1 MSVASEK
8 ITKYGGF
15 QLHTVK
21 TDKFKTNNIVV
32 KWRTPI
38 TKENV
43 THRALLP
50 YVMQN
55 STEKYPTTAK
65 LRSYVEEL
73 YGATFFIDLA
83 KKGEYHIVSFSLE
96 IVNEKFLSDQTPLLK
111 KGLEFLSEVIFHPN
125 VADNGFDQ
133 NVIENEKRALKQ
145 RIQSIYDDKMRYSNQ
160 RVIDVMCENEPY
172 ALSVYGEKEEVDSI
186 TPQSLFSYY
195 QKALTED
202 QVDLYMVG
210 DINEEEVASYIEEL
224 FPFKERTAKSI
235 DRRTPHETRE
245 VKEVREV
252 QDIKQGKLNMGFRT
266 QIVYGDPEYFALQ
279 VLNGIYGGF
288 SHSKLFI
295 NVREKESLAYYAAS
309 RLESHKGLLLVMS
322 GIDNQ
327 NYEKAVKIIKEQMD
341 LMKNGEFSDQEIMQ
355 TKAVIH
361 NQMLETLD
369 TSRGMIELF
378 HHNSVSDKYVEMGEW
393 LQQMSKVSKE
403 EIIEAAKK
411 IELDTVYFLT
421 GSEGNA

>member
-1 MSVASEK
+1 MSVATEK
-8 ITKYGGF
+8 ITKYSGF

-21 TDKFKTNNIVV
+21 TEKFKTNTIVM

-38 TKENV
+38 AKENS

-55 STEKYPTTAK
+55 STKKFPTTAK
-65 LRSYVEEL
+65 LRSFIEEL

-96 IVNEKFLSDQTPLLK
+96 IANEKFLSDPAPLLK
-111 KGLEFLSEVIFHPN
+111 KGLEFLSEVIFQPN
-125 VADNGFDQ
+125 VSESGFDQ
-133 NVIENEKRALKQ
+133 NVIDNEKRALKQ

-172 ALSVYGEKEEVDSI
+172 ALSVYGEKDEVDSI
-186 TPQSLFSYY
+186 TPQSLYDYY
-195 QKALTED
+195 TKALAED
-202 QVDLYMVG
+202 QIDLYMVG
-210 DINEEEVASYIEEL
+210 DIKEEEVGAYIEEL
-224 FPFKERTAKSI
+224 FPFKERTAQSI
-235 DRRTPHETRE
+235 DRRKSYETKK

-266 QIVYGDPEYFALQ
+266 NIVYGDPEYFALQ

-322 GIDNQ
+322 GIDNN
-327 NYEKAVKIIKEQMD
+327 NYDKAVKIIKEQME
-341 LMKNGEFSDQEIMQ
+341 LMKKGEFSDQEIMQ

-378 HHNSVSDKYVEMGEW
+378 YHNSVSDNYVEMGDW
-393 LQQMSKVSKE
+393 LQYMSKVSRE
-403 EIIEAAKK
+403 EIIAAAKK
-411 IELDTVYFLT
+411 IELDTIYFLT

>member
-1 MSVASEK
+1 MSVATEK
-8 ITKYGGF
+8 ITKYSGF

-21 TDKFKTNNIVV
+21 TEKFKTNTIVM

-38 TKENV
+38 TKENS

-55 STEKYPTTAK
+55 STKKFPTTAK
-65 LRSYVEEL
+65 LRSFIEEL

-96 IVNEKFLSDQTPLLK
+96 IANEKFLSDPAPLLK
-111 KGLEFLSEVIFHPN
+111 KGLEFLSEVIFQPN
-125 VADNGFDQ
+125 VSESGFDQ
-133 NVIENEKRALKQ
+133 NVIDNEKRALKQ

-172 ALSVYGEKEEVDSI
+172 ALSVYGEKDEVDSI
-186 TPQSLFSYY
+186 TPQSLYDYY
-195 QKALTED
+195 TKALAED
-202 QVDLYMVG
+202 QIDLYMVG
-210 DINEEEVASYIEEL
+210 DIKEEEVGAYIEKL
-224 FPFKERTAKSI
+224 FPFKERTAQSI
-235 DRRTPHETRE
+235 DRRKSYETKT

-266 QIVYGDPEYFALQ
+266 NIVYGDPEYFALQ

-322 GIDNQ
+322 GIDTN
-327 NYEKAVKIIKEQMD
+327 NYDKAVKIIKEQME
-341 LMKNGEFSDQEIMQ
+341 LMKKGEFSDQEIMQ

-378 HHNSVSDKYVEMGEW
+378 YHNSVSDNYVEMGDW
-393 LQQMSKVSKE
+393 LQYMSKVSRE
-403 EIIEAAKK
+403 EIIAAAKK
-411 IELDTVYFLT
+411 IELDTIYFLT

>member
-21 TDKFKTNNIVV
+21 TEKFKTNNIVV

-96 IVNEKFLSDQTPLLK
+96 IVNEKFLSDPTPLLK

-378 HHNSVSDKYVEMGEW
+378 HHNSVSDKYVAMGEW

>member
-1 MSVASEK
+1 MSVATEK
-8 ITKYGGF
+8 ITKYSGF

-21 TDKFKTNNIVV
+21 TEKFKTNTIVM

-38 TKENV
+38 TKENS

-55 STEKYPTTAK
+55 STKKFPTTAK
-65 LRSYVEEL
+65 LRSFIEEL

-83 KKGEYHIVSFSLE
+83 KKGEYHIISFSLE
-96 IVNEKFLSDQTPLLK
+96 IANEKFLSDPAPLLK
-111 KGLEFLSEVIFHPN
+111 KGLEFLSEVIFQPN
-125 VADNGFDQ
+125 VSESGFDQ
-133 NVIENEKRALKQ
+133 NVIDNEKRALKQ

-172 ALSVYGEKEEVDSI
+172 ALSVYGEKDEVDSI
-186 TPQSLFSYY
+186 TPQSLYDYY
-195 QKALTED
+195 TKALAED
-202 QVDLYMVG
+202 QIDLYMVG
-210 DINEEEVASYIEEL
+210 DIKEEEVGAYIEKL
-224 FPFKERTAKSI
+224 FPFKERTAQSI
-235 DRRTPHETRE
+235 DRRKSYETKT

-266 QIVYGDPEYFALQ
+266 NIVYGDPEYFALQ

-322 GIDNQ
+322 GIDTN
-327 NYEKAVKIIKEQMD
+327 NYDKAVKIIKEQME
-341 LMKNGEFSDQEIMQ
+341 LMKKGEFSDQEIMQ

-378 HHNSVSDKYVEMGEW
+378 YHNSVSDNYVEMGDW
-393 LQQMSKVSKE
+393 LQYMSKVSRE
-403 EIIEAAKK
+403 EIIAAAKK
-411 IELDTVYFLT
+411 IELDTIYFLT

>member
-1 MSVASEK
+1 MSVATEK
-8 ITKYGGF
+8 ITKYSGF

-21 TDKFKTNNIVV
+21 TEKFKTNTIVM

-38 TKENV
+38 TKENS

-55 STEKYPTTAK
+55 STKKFPTTAK
-65 LRSYVEEL
+65 LRSFIEEL

-96 IVNEKFLSDQTPLLK
+96 IANEKFLSDPAPLLK
-111 KGLEFLSEVIFHPN
+111 KGLEFLSEVIFQPN
-125 VADNGFDQ
+125 VSESGFDQ
-133 NVIENEKRALKQ
+133 NVIDNEKRALKQ

-172 ALSVYGEKEEVDSI
+172 ALSVYGEKDEVDSI
-186 TPQSLFSYY
+186 TPQSLYDYY
-195 QKALTED
+195 TKTLAED
-202 QVDLYMVG
+202 QIDLYMVG
-210 DINEEEVASYIEEL
+210 DIKEEEVGAYIEEL
-224 FPFKERTAKSI
+224 FPFKERTAQSI
-235 DRRTPHETRE
+235 DRRKSYETKK

-266 QIVYGDPEYFALQ
+266 NIVYGDPEYFALQ

-322 GIDNQ
+322 GIDNN
-327 NYEKAVKIIKEQMD
+327 NYDKAVKIIKEQME
-341 LMKNGEFSDQEIMQ
+341 LMKKGEFSDQEIMQ

-378 HHNSVSDKYVEMGEW
+378 YHNSVSDNYVEMGDW
-393 LQQMSKVSKE
+393 LQYMSKVSRE
-403 EIIEAAKK
+403 EIIAAAKK
-411 IELDTVYFLT
+411 IELDTIYFLT

>member
-1 MSVASEK
+1 MSVATEQ
-8 ITKYGGF
+8 ITKFKGF

-38 TKENV
+38 AKENV

-55 STEKYPTTAK
+55 SAEKYNTTTK

-73 YGATFFIDLA
+73 YGATFFIDLS
-83 KKGEYHIVSFSLE
+83 KKGEYHIVSFTLE
-96 IVNEKFLSDQTPLLK
+96 IVNEKFLSDPSPLLR

-125 VADNGFDQ
+125 VTDGAFEQSIVD
-133 NVIENEKRALKQ
+133 NEKRALKQ
-145 RIQSIYDDKMRYSNQ
+145 RIQSIFDDKMRYSNQ
-160 RVIDVMCENEPY
+160 RVVDIMCENEPY
-172 ALSVYGEKEEVDSI
+172 AISVYGDKEEVDSI
-186 TPQSLFSYY
+186 TPQSLYQYY
-195 QKALTED
+195 QQAIAED
-202 QVDLYMVG
+202 QIDVYMVG
-210 DINEEEVASYIEEL
+210 DLDVSDVSTYIEDI
-224 FPFKERTAKSI
+224 FPFKERNAQSI
-235 DRRTPHETRE
+235 DRRNFSSVEK

-266 QIVYGDPEYFALQ
+266 NIVYGDAEYFALQ

-288 SHSKLFI
+288 SHSKLFL

-341 LMKNGEFSDQEIMQ
+341 LMKKGEFTDQEMMQ

-369 TSRGMIELF
+369 TSRGMVELF
-378 HHNSVSDKYVEMGEW
+378 YHNSVSDSYVDMAEW
-393 LQQMSKVSKE
+393 LKAMSKVTRE
-403 EIIEAAKK
+403 EIIAAASK

>member
-21 TDKFKTNNIVV
+21 TEKFKTNNIVV

-96 IVNEKFLSDQTPLLK
+96 IVNEKFLSDPTPLLK

-125 VADNGFDQ
+125 VSENGFDQ

-195 QKALTED
+195 QTALAED
-202 QVDLYMVG
+202 QIDLYMVG
-210 DINEEEVASYIEEL
+210 DINESEVASYIEEL

-341 LMKNGEFSDQEIMQ
+341 LMKKGEFSDQEIMQ

-378 HHNSVSDKYVEMGEW
+378 YHNSVSDKYVEMGEW

-403 EIIEAAKK
+403 EIIDAAKK

>member
-1 MSVASEK
+1 MSVATEK
-8 ITKYGGF
+8 ITKYSGF

-21 TDKFKTNNIVV
+21 TEKFKTNTIVM

-38 TKENV
+38 TKENS

-55 STEKYPTTAK
+55 STKKFPTTAK
-65 LRSYVEEL
+65 LRSFIEEL

-96 IVNEKFLSDQTPLLK
+96 IANEKFLSDPAPLLK
-111 KGLEFLSEVIFHPN
+111 KGLEFLSEVIFQPN
-125 VADNGFDQ
+125 VSESGFDQ
-133 NVIENEKRALKQ
+133 NVIDNEKRALKQ

-172 ALSVYGEKEEVDSI
+172 ALSVYGEKDEVDSI
-186 TPQSLFSYY
+186 TPQSLYDYY
-195 QKALTED
+195 TKALAED
-202 QVDLYMVG
+202 QIDLYMVG
-210 DINEEEVASYIEEL
+210 DIKEEEVGAYIEEL
-224 FPFKERTAKSI
+224 FPFKERTAQSI
-235 DRRTPHETRE
+235 DRRKSYETKK

-252 QDIKQGKLNMGFRT
+252 QDIRQGKLNMGFRT
-266 QIVYGDPEYFALQ
+266 NIVYGDPEYFALQ

-322 GIDNQ
+322 GIDNN
-327 NYEKAVKIIKEQMD
+327 NYDKAVKIIKEQME
-341 LMKNGEFSDQEIMQ
+341 LMKKGEFSDQEIMQ

-378 HHNSVSDKYVEMGEW
+378 YHNSVSDNYVEMGDW
-393 LQQMSKVSKE
+393 LQYMSKVSRE
-403 EIIEAAKK
+403 EIIAAAKK
-411 IELDTVYFLT
+411 IELDTIYFLT

>member
-1 MSVASEK
+1 MSVATEK
-8 ITKYGGF
+8 ITKYSGF

-21 TDKFKTNNIVV
+21 TEKFKTNTIVV

-38 TKENV
+38 TKENA

-55 STEKYPTTAK
+55 STKKYPSTAK

-96 IVNEKFLSDQTPLLK
+96 IANEKFLSDPTPLLK
-111 KGLEFLSEVIFHPN
+111 KGLEFLAEVIFQPN
-125 VADNGFDQ
+125 VSENGFDQ

-160 RVIDVMCENEPY
+160 RVIDVMCEDEPY
-172 ALSVYGEKEEVDSI
+172 ALSVYGEKDEVDSI
-186 TPQSLFSYY
+186 TPQSLYSYY
-195 QKALTED
+195 KKALTED
-202 QVDLYMVG
+202 QIDLYMVG
-210 DINEEEVASYIEEL
+210 DIQEEEVDAYIEEL
-224 FPFKERTAKSI
+224 FPFKERTVKSI
-235 DRRTPHETRE
+235 DRRTPHEARE

-266 QIVYGDPEYFALQ
+266 NVVYGDPEYFALQ

-327 NYEKAVKIIKEQMD
+327 NYDKAVKIIKEQME
-341 LMKNGEFSDQEIMQ
+341 LMKKGEFSDQEIMQ

-378 HHNSVSDKYVEMGEW
+378 YHNGVSDKYVEMGEW
-393 LQQMSKVSKE
+393 LHIMSKVSRE

-411 IELDTVYFLT
+411 IELDTIYFLT

>member
-1 MSVASEK
+1 MSVATEK
-8 ITKYGGF
+8 ITKYSGF

-21 TDKFKTNNIVV
+21 TEKFKTNTIVM

-38 TKENV
+38 TKENS

-55 STEKYPTTAK
+55 STKKFPTTAK
-65 LRSYVEEL
+65 LRSFIEEL

-96 IVNEKFLSDQTPLLK
+96 IANEKFLSDPAPLLK
-111 KGLEFLSEVIFHPN
+111 KGLEFLSEVIFQPN
-125 VADNGFDQ
+125 VSESGFDQ
-133 NVIENEKRALKQ
+133 NVIDNEKRALKQ

-172 ALSVYGEKEEVDSI
+172 ALSVYGEKDEVDSI
-186 TPQSLFSYY
+186 TPQSLYDYY
-195 QKALTED
+195 TKALAED
-202 QVDLYMVG
+202 QIDLYMVG
-210 DINEEEVASYIEEL
+210 DIKEEEVGAYIEEL
-224 FPFKERTAKSI
+224 FPFKERTAQSI
-235 DRRTPHETRE
+235 DRRKSYETKK

-266 QIVYGDPEYFALQ
+266 NIVYGDSEYFALQ

-322 GIDNQ
+322 GIDNN
-327 NYEKAVKIIKEQMD
+327 NYDKAVKIIKEQME
-341 LMKNGEFSDQEIMQ
+341 LMKKGEFSDQEIMQ

-378 HHNSVSDKYVEMGEW
+378 YHNSVSDNYVEMGDW
-393 LQQMSKVSKE
+393 LQYMSKVSRE
-403 EIIEAAKK
+403 EIIAAAKK
-411 IELDTVYFLT
+411 IELDTIYFLT